1 MRIKNSATK
10 IVYPLQKILHFVL
23 LVIRNVIDNCFSLH
37 DFPVRHMR
45 VGNIKLELPNHTV
58 FSILFERN
66 HIEWLGKLSA
76 DIGGQVLEWRKMLGI
91 NSNFHFFS
99 MLSSPILSNL
109 LTNKMKRK
117 KNTTKEEKLR
127 EILWRFGFAT
137 TFLILF
143 IVLSI
148 SRVNE

>member
-45 VGNIKLELPNHTV
+45 VGNIKLEVPNHTV

-91 NSNFHFFS
+91 NSNFHFFPC
-99 MLSSPILSNL
+99 SPLQFYRIYWRIKWREKK
-109 LTNKMKRK
+109 TQRK
-117 KNTTKEEKLR
+117 KKNWEKSSDDLA
-127 EILWRFGFAT
+127 LPQ
-137 TFLILF
+137 LF
-143 IVLSI
+143 WSCL
-148 SRVNE
+148 